1 MVKPKAEVVSR
12 KVWRMTPDAPQGEFV
27 ESRAVE
33 PVVETSTVVK
43 ILTNPPPPSWRA
55 SSFDLL
61 HGLEVHDFADT
72 VPTDV
77 YDELFSA
84 QPPI

>member
-1 MVKPKAEVVSR
+1 MVKGKAEVVSR
-12 KVWRMTPDAPQGEFV
+12 RVWRITSEAPQGQVV
-27 ESRAVE
+27 EARAAD

-77 YDELFSA
+77 YDELFS
-84 QPPI
+84 QPPPI